1 MESHTE
7 NIISPAEQPSFTNM
21 VPPPLANIIPIPGNM
36 TNPPTSIGV
45 VQPPAPT
52 NLTTL
57 SSPTNVVPPPPPQN
71 IIPSSVPF
79 VSNIPLQPLGPAPA
93 QLPPLVHPIP
103 PIVSPQLEPIVP
115 IQTQFE
121 TLTLNSPL
129 EPISTLIPQPS
140 IGNDLTQHQYSSTQ
154 GNHELS
160 TTQELVDGNSFALSS
175 VDGNAMVNSNGQES
189 LTPEEGQR
197 GMYSK

>member
-1 MESHTE
+1 MESHPE
-7 NIISPAEQPSFTNM
+7 NIIPPAEQPSFTNM

-57 SSPTNVVPPPPPQN
+57 SSPTNVIPPPPQN

-103 PIVSPQLEPIVP
+103 PIVLPQLEPIVP

-140 IGNDLTQHQYSSTQ
+140 IGNDLTQ

-175 VDGNAMVNSNGQES
+175 VDANAIVNSNGQES

>member
-1 MESHTE
+1 MESQPE
-7 NIISPAEQPSFTNM
+7 NIITPAEQPSFANM
-21 VPPPLANIIPIPGNM
+21 IPPPLANIVPSLPIPGNM
-36 TNPPTSIGV
+36 TNPP
-45 VQPPAPT
+45 APT
-52 NLTTL
+52 NLITL

-140 IGNDLTQHQYSSTQ
+140 IGKDLTQ

-160 TTQELVDGNSFALSS
+160 TTQELLDGNSFALSS
-175 VDGNAMVNSNGQES
+175 VDANAIVNPNGQES
-189 LTPEEGQR
+189 LTPEEGQH
-197 GMYSK
+197 GMYSKLNLY